1 MRARAMIAAI
11 LLLGGCAAAE
21 PAPTTETSTTSSTTT
36 SSSSTTTTEP
46 PPVSLPQSV
55 VDEVYLELLRDES
68 LIFAVS
74 DDQTLLDL
82 GRSYCELIDA
92 AGGDTDAAVLAVAQA
107 AIGSDMDPG
116 AAGYAMGAAVTAFC
130 PEHQDALSVT
140 FSSGG

>member
-1 MRARAMIAAI
+1 MRAGAMIAAI

-21 PAPTTETSTTSSTTT
+21 PASTTTSSTTT
-36 SSSSTTTTEP
+36 SSSSTTSTSTTEP
-46 PPVSLPQSV
+46 PPLSLPQSV
-55 VDEVYLELLRDES
+55 VDEVYLELLRDEA

-82 GRSYCELIDA
+82 GRSYCDLIDA

-107 AIGSDMDPG
+107 AIESDMDAE
-116 AAGYAMGAAVTAFC
+116 AAGYAMGAAVAAFC
-130 PEHQDALSVT
+130 PEHQAALDAT